1 MIPDLSPVFAL
12 DTSQPLRSGAS
23 LTKQVTDLIRR
34 MIIEGELP
42 LGSAISEMALADK
55 FGISKSPVRSALK
68 ELAQEGL
75 VSIYPQRGTYV
86 FAPSREEWLHLCEFR
101 RHLELYCFE
110 TAVMRSHDRLVD
122 ELKRIARN
130 MRKSYEAQDA
140 KKYID
145 EDVSF
150 HISIVENSRNAFFS
164 KAYGLIVAKVATILL
179 YLGANWE
186 QIDQSYA
193 EHLEIADLLE
203 SGEDTRAF
211 ELFRKH
217 MTHARDVY
225 GLDSSSITAV

>member
-1 MIPDLSPVFAL
+1 MIPDLSPVYAL
-12 DTSQPLRSGAS
+12 DTSQSLRLGAS

-42 LGSAISEMALADK
+42 LGSAISEMALAEK

-86 FAPSREEWLHLCEFR
+86 FAPSQEEWVNLCEFR
-101 RHLELYCFE
+101 RHLEVYCLE
-110 TAVMRSHDRLVD
+110 TAITRCHGKLVD
-122 ELKRIARN
+122 DLERIVRN
-130 MRKSYEAQDA
+130 MRTSYEARDA
-140 KKYID
+140 KKYIN

-150 HISIVENSRNAFFS
+150 HISIAENSQNAFFS

-179 YLGANWE
+179 YLGTNWE

-193 EHLEIADLLE
+193 EHLKITDLLAANE
-203 SGEDTRAF
+203 NEKALQ
-211 ELFRKH
+211 LFRKH

-225 GLDSSSITAV
+225 GRM